1 MLARCYIP
9 NIGRL
14 GAALSHANL
23 YPQEIG
29 PITNFWQG
37 ESEAQWRNLY
47 WDQSLTLFK
56 ISKALRRLS
65 ILGYRSCIALS
76 SAAKLLKGLAQEIL

>member
-1 MLARCYIP
+1 MLASCYIP

-29 PITNFWQG
+29 PITNIWQG
-37 ESEAQWRNLY
+37 ESEAQWRNL
-47 WDQSLTLFK
+47 K
-56 ISKALRRLS
+56 
-65 ILGYRSCIALS
+65 LGPKSYSV
-76 SAAKLLKGLAQEIL
+76 